1 MSTSAK
7 LPQTARFYSPDGP
20 DRVAEVAVE
29 QATDP
34 EFFIIQV
41 CRGLHMSD
49 LRHRATLGPYTRD
62 QIAAP
67 FAEVVRELRA
77 EGFWPSGLH
86 ALMTALESPKIATR
100 ARAALRLGWRRERE
114 AVEPILGL
122 LPDAVD
128 ETCSLVDAL

>member
-41 CRGLHMSD
+41 CRGPHVAE
-49 LRHRATLGPYTRD
+49 LRHRATLGPYTPD
-62 QIAAP
+62 QIP
-67 FAEVVRELRA
+67 PQFADAVRELRA
-77 EGFWPSGLH
+77 EGFWPSGMH
-86 ALMTALESPKIATR
+86 ALMTVLDSPNIATR
-100 ARAALRLGWRRERE
+100 AHAALRLGWRRERE
-114 AVEPILGL
+114 AVEKL
-122 LPDAVD
+122 LELLADAVD
-128 ETCSLVDAL
+128 ET